1 MQVKIR
7 VRWHEL
13 QWTIGTPSAIVS
25 GPHASLASNDEN
37 VDVLTAAAI
46 AAASAASAF
55 PMQRPLLTYYRICW
69 RGSCQNGVEE
79 IIINLFCLYT
89 NLELWLLDSSLAKKF
104 FSFSFF
110 FFLALPGLRF
120 FLLILWLRKDADSL
134 KPLPIPALQVIYHIR
149 RAALRRSLLTNITK
163 FWREAQ
169 PLK

>member
-13 QWTIGTPSAIVS
+13 QWTIGTPSSIVS

-37 VDVLTAAAI
+37 DDVRPPRPPRPP
-46 AAASAASAF
+46 
-55 PMQRPLLTYYRICW
+55 PMQRLLLTYLLTTESGGEAHAKMAWKRSSSTFFVYIPTLNFGCW
-69 RGSCQNGVEE
+69 TAALPR
-79 IIINLFCLYT
+79 
-89 NLELWLLDSSLAKKF
+89 
-104 FSFSFF
+104 SFF
-110 FFLALPGLRF
+110 LSSSRPGLRF
-120 FLLILWLRKDADSL
+120 FLLILRLRKDADSL
-134 KPLPIPALQVIYHIR
+134 KPALYISFLLPALQVIYHIR